1 MHVYVHIYMYTCI
14 YNIYIY
20 YIYIY
25 IYIYI
30 SAQIYRIYTEIYLL
44 YHRVVQ
50 TLKID
55 GI

>member
-1 MHVYVHIYMYTCI
+1 MYMYIYICIHVYTIFTYTT
-14 YNIYIY
+14 

>member
-20 YIYIY
+20 YIY